1 MQMEPNT
8 PNPRAFAVSVA
19 FEDVASTTY
28 KRQLWPVVADG
39 LSADELKDRGSVWS
53 PHTWR
58 GDQRAADNWEA
69 ASCVVLDLDFADA
82 WEDTPAG
89 RAKANHVAV
98 TDDARA
104 RFEAARRELPPDL
117 AAGEVLTH
125 HTPNG
130 ARVVLLLAAPITDG
144 PTFKRVARRAAVL
157 VKGWLSRANLLADER
172 TRCGGYEVDPSC
184 TEDLARVFYAPNAKT
199 RKETTPRRAT
209 VVTYGTPGVLF
220 EAAQLDT
227 PTETPDLAPEK
238 THTPHAA
245 WASIQEALLRRAGS
259 KRIAKGVEVRCPV
272 HGERNAS
279 AIVFP
284 SGVLKCLASG
294 CHATT
299 AQPLAVWSRAHGP
312 ELLGEELARMVAGV
326 GTDSTPTT
334 RLGDY
339 WRTVSEWQSDSG
351 ESWFDSP
358 PPQREWLLTVPA
370 NARYPQR
377 RVLPRGVVGMVAAGG
392 SVGKTMALGQLA
404 VAVASGRRWLACD
417 RGSHGDFPGFETPE
431 GGGRVL
437 LALGEEDAGEAR
449 RRLHAAVMGAGLN
462 AAEKALLASRIVVA
476 PLMGEAVQLI
486 APADKYG
493 NEPPRPTAFAE
504 ELLAR
509 LKDSPEPWSLV
520 VVDPLSRWAGPD
532 TETDNAAATKF
543 VQLLERFTR
552 VPGNPAVLV
561 AHHNTKASRREGE
574 LDDTGARGASALS
587 DGVRWHAAMRAKP
600 HPEGAHGVGIPRMA
614 ELRVVKTNYG
624 MPLDETLWL
633 ARDEGG
639 WLRAARGA
647 EKAAFVEA
655 EQAAEEERKPPKAKA
670 TKPAFGPRVA

>member
-8 PNPRAFAVSVA
+8 PNPRAFTVSLTNRG
-19 FEDVASTTY
+19 VASTEW
-28 KRQLWPVVADG
+28 RRELWPVVADG
-39 LSADELKDRGSVWS
+39 LAPLLDAAWVWS

-58 GDQRAADNWEA
+58 DNRRGADNWEA
-69 ASCVVLDLDFADA
+69 ASCVALDLDFADG
-82 WEDTPAG
+82 WPEPPTG
-89 RAKANHVAV
+89 RANHVAV
-98 TDDARA
+98 PDDARA
-104 RFEAARRELPPDL
+104 RFEAALRELPPEL
-117 AAGEVLTH
+117 AVGEVLAH
-125 HTPNG
+125 HTPRG

-144 PTFKRVARRAAVL
+144 PMFKRVARRAGEL
-157 VKGWLSRANLLADER
+157 VKGWLAGANLLADER
-172 TRCGGYEVDPSC
+172 TRCAGYTVDPAP
-184 TEDLARVFYAPNAKT
+184 TEDLARVFWAPNART
-199 RKETTPRRAT
+199 PKESRRAA
-209 VVTYGTPGVLF
+209 VVACGTPGVFF

-238 THTPHAA
+238 THTPHPA
-245 WASIQEALLRRAGS
+245 WASIREALLRRPGS
-259 KRIAKGVEVRCPV
+259 KHTPKGVEVRCPV
-272 HGERNAS
+272 HGERHAS
-279 AIVFP
+279 AIVFA
-284 SGVLKCLASG
+284 SGVLKCLASS
-294 CHATT
+294 CTANT
-299 AQPLAVWSRAHGP
+299 AQPLAVWARAHGP
-312 ELLGEELARMVAGV
+312 ELLGDELARMVAGV
-326 GTDSTPTT
+326 GTEPTPTT

-370 NARYPQR
+370 NGLYSER
-377 RVLPRGVVGMVAAGG
+377 RVLPRGVVGMLAAGG
-392 SVGKTMALGQLA
+392 SVGKTMALVQLA
-404 VAVASGRRWLACD
+404 VAVASGRRWLACE
-417 RGSHGDFPGFETPE
+417 RGSHSDFPGFETPE

-449 RRLHAAVMGAGLN
+449 RRLHSAVMGAGLT
-462 AAEKALLASRIVVA
+462 AAEKARVASRIVVA
-476 PLMGEAVQLI
+476 PLMGQAVQLI
-486 APADKYG
+486 APADKWG
-493 NEPPRPTAFAE
+493 TEPPRPTAFAM
-504 ELLAR
+504 ELRAR
-509 LKDSPEPWSLV
+509 LMDSPEPWALV

-543 VQLLERFTR
+543 VQLLETFTHA
-552 VPGNPAVLV
+552 PGNPSVLV

-639 WLRAARGA
+639 WLRAASKT
-647 EKAAFVEA
+647 EKSKFVEA
-655 EQAAEEERKPPKAKA
+655 AKAAEAKAKTEEA
-670 TKPAFGPRVA
+670 KQSKPRGGSSIEPSFS

>member
-1 MQMEPNT
+1 MEPNT
-8 PNPRAFAVSVA
+8 PNPTVFVVTLTDKGLRTKTHWRAPFLNLG
-19 FEDVASTTY
+19 DWLAS
-28 KRQLWPVVADG
+28 W
-39 LSADELKDRGSVWS
+39 KDAPWVWS

-58 GDQRAADNWEA
+58 GDVRAAENWEA

-82 WEDTPAG
+82 WAELPTGHVKP
-89 RAKANHVAV
+89 NHVAV
-98 TDDARA
+98 TDDARG
-104 RFEAARRELPPDL
+104 RFEAALRELPPEL
-117 AAGEVLTH
+117 AGGEVLAH
-125 HTPNG
+125 HTPRG
-130 ARVVLLLAAPITDG
+130 ARVVLLLAAPITDE
-144 PTFKRVARRAAVL
+144 PTFKRVAKRAGEL
-157 VKGWLSRANLLADER
+157 VKGWLALANLLADER
-172 TRCGGYEVDPSC
+172 TRCGGYTVDPASF
-184 TEDLARVFYAPNAKT
+184 DVGRKFWAPNAVT
-199 RKETTPRRAT
+199 DDGPRRAA
-209 VVTYGTPGVLF
+209 VVTCGTPGVFF

-227 PTETPDLAPEK
+227 PTDTTDLAPEK
-238 THTPHAA
+238 THAPHPA
-245 WASIQEALLRRAGS
+245 WASIREALLRRPGS
-259 KRIAKGVEVRCPV
+259 KHTKKGVEVCCPV

-279 AIVFP
+279 AIVFE
-284 SGVLKCLASG
+284 SGVLKCLASS
-294 CHATT
+294 CPADT
-299 AQPLAVWSRAHGP
+299 AQPLAVWARAHGP

-326 GTDSTPTT
+326 GTDSTPMT

-370 NARYPQR
+370 NGLYSER
-377 RVLPRGVVGMVAAGG
+377 RVLPRGVVGMLAAGG
-392 SVGKTMALGQLA
+392 SVGKTMALVQLA

-417 RGSHGDFPGFETPE
+417 RGSHSDFPGFETPE

-462 AAEKALLASRIVVA
+462 AAEKALVASRIVVA
-476 PLMGEAVQLI
+476 PLMGQAVQLI

-504 ELLAR
+504 ELRAR
-509 LKDSPEPWSLV
+509 LRDSPEPWSLV

-543 VQLLERFTR
+543 VQLLETFTR
-552 VPGNPAVLV
+552 APGNPSVLV

-600 HPEGAHGVGIPRMA
+600 HPEGPHGVGIPRMA

-639 WLRAARGA
+639 WLRAASGM
-647 EKAAFVEA
+647 EKTAFVEA
-655 EQAAEEERKPPKAKA
+655 SKAAEAKAKA
-670 TKPAFGPRVA
+670 KAEETKQSKAEATTAHGSRWS